1 MLLHL
6 LLLLGAAHAVELGQ
20 DEDGITV
27 VTAATFDQ
35 AVASHPNLFV
45 EFFAPWCG
53 VCASFAPEYAIA
65 EKKRKQAGIRGTLA
79 KIDAT
84 TADAAELKKRF
95 GIAGFPT
102 LYHFVDGVPVEWTQK
117 PLTVATSSDILGYLS
132 RFQGAGGPYEELAS
146 ADDLASFSAKND
158 DAFIGCFHQDKHDSA
173 LAVFKRGCRDAIMR
187 KQKVACAFTTAVE
200 VCSGLNVEAPSAVS
214 VRGKRTATKVL
225 GSAVDFP
232 AVRRFLVPPGRIA
245 SGSDI
250 HADFNLFGKQLV
262 ALVPAGHESIGQITD
277 LCAGVHASPLLG
289 DLIGTTILSNPAQR
303 FLSTFGLVPA
313 DLSTPHFVVVDLFS
327 SKNESSVTKRF
338 RSPPWTSLPDDQ
350 AVSAWLA
357 DVVAGKAK
365 PFLRSAPV
373 VDDAGSAVKTVVA
386 SSFSERVLDS
396 TAGSFILFTLPQAK
410 PRWLDYEMAAASKQL
425 NSLVG
430 MFDLRTN
437 EIPMPKRWMS
447 DNFPGNDLLESMP
460 AAFFWPAGS
469 AEPTRYLGEMDAD
482 SIAVFVA
489 AELKK

>member
-1 MLLHL
+1 M
-6 LLLLGAAHAVELGQ
+6 
-20 DEDGITV
+20 
-27 VTAATFDQ
+27 
-35 AVASHPNLFV
+35 
-45 EFFAPWCG
+45 
-53 VCASFAPEYAIA
+53 
-65 EKKRKQAGIRGTLA
+65 
-79 KIDAT
+79 
-84 TADAAELKKRF
+84 
-95 GIAGFPT
+95 
-102 LYHFVDGVPVEWTQK
+102 PVEWTQK
-117 PLTVATSSDILGYLS
+117 ALTVATSSDIVGYLS

-158 DAFIGCFHQDKHDSA
+158 DAFIGCFHQDEHDSA

-187 KQKVACAFTTAVE
+187 KQIIACAFTFTGE
-200 VCSGLNVEAPSAVS
+200 VMRILNVEAPSAVS

-225 GSAVDFP
+225 GPAVDFP
-232 AVRRFLVPPGRIA
+232 ALRRFLVPPGRIA

-250 HADFNLFGKQLV
+250 HADFHLFGKQLV
-262 ALVPAGHESIGQITD
+262 ALVPAGHKSISKITD

-313 DLSTPHFVVVDLFS
+313 DLSETPHFVVVDIFS
-327 SKNESSVTKRF
+327 SKNESLVTKRF

-350 AVSAWLA
+350 AISAWLA

-386 SSFSERVLDS
+386 SSFSKRVLDS

-437 EIPMPKRWMS
+437 EIPMPKRWIS
-447 DNFPGNDLLESMP
+447 DNSLSGNGLLESMP
-460 AAFFWPAGS
+460 AAFFWPAAP
-469 AEPTRYLGEMDAD
+469 AEPTRYVGEMDAD

-489 AELKK
+489 AQLKK